1 MSRMIFQEADFF
13 AASFMW
19 GILLLMGYDVLRII
33 RRIVPHGKILVAAQ
47 DLLFWIVGSV
57 MVFRMIYEK
66 NDGIIRGTAFIAMF
80 FSMFLYHNII
90 SQRVV
95 AIGYSIFGV
104 PIKKIYTFCYKALK
118 KMKKTVKLLIGT
130 REE

>member
-1 MSRMIFQEADFF
+1 MSAMIFQEADFVV
-13 AASFMW
+13 ASFVW
-19 GILLLMGYDVLRII
+19 GIFLLIGYDVLRII

-47 DLLFWIVGSV
+47 DLLFWIVGSI

-80 FSMFLYHNII
+80 LAMFLYHYGV
-90 SQRVV
+90 SKRVV
-95 AIGYSIFGV
+95 TLGYCIFGI

-118 KMKKTVKLLIGT
+118 KMKKTVKLSV
-130 REE
+130 EEKEE